1 MIGETVG
8 SYRVVSQIGVGGM
21 GTVYLAEHP
30 LIGKKV
36 AIKVLRS
43 EYLTNTE
50 ALHRFFNEARA
61 TAQLRHPALI
71 EIFDYGIH
79 PTGVAYIIMEY
90 LEGETLEARI
100 RKGYALLL
108 PQIIDIAYQVAAGLG
123 VAHRAGIVH
132 RDLKPENL
140 FLLPDPTRPAG
151 DVVKILDFGIAK
163 LANVTAPHQ
172 TRADALLGTPMYM
185 SPEQCRGAGGLD
197 HRTDI
202 YSWGCILYAM
212 LCRRPPFLAQS
223 FGELIVAHLQE
234 PPVRPR
240 SIDPMIPESL
250 EAIVLRAL
258 AKDPAARQQS
268 ADALLTDLRG
278 FAASHLGTPTWGAGP
293 SYNSAPPLTPGPSA
307 RSAGSSQPPMPS
319 PPMPSPRVETLLAGS
334 SMPETAVAP
343 DFAVFA
349 GSPAPDTTLSRA
361 SSQIRPSGWR
371 ASFAPPNLR
380 RNALFAG
387 GIAIAALGFAVVR
400 VRSTPTTVATNF
412 DVNGGAAESS
422 AQATSV
428 MLPPEPAHP
437 TVEVVGSSAPLPPL
451 TAAPGPTIG
460 AGSSSRRPPAP
471 AEEPPAR
478 IDFSNARD
486 GITVTVDGKPSK
498 LPLRI
503 PHDGRMHTVFVQT
516 PHFKPETLMLKG
528 DADQSIHLK
537 NEIVMY

>member
-1 MIGETVG
+1 
-8 SYRVVSQIGVGGM
+8 M

-43 EYLTNTE
+43 EYLTNSE

-61 TAQLRHPALI
+61 TAQLRHPSLI
-71 EIFDYGIH
+71 EIFDYGVH
-79 PTGVAYIIMEY
+79 STGVAYIIMEY

-234 PPVRPR
+234 APTRPR
-240 SIDPMIPESL
+240 QIDPMIPESL
-250 EAIVLRAL
+250 ENIVLRAL
-258 AKDPAARQQS
+258 AKDPSARQQN
-268 ADALLTDLRG
+268 ADALLDDLRG
-278 FAASHLGTPTWGAGP
+278 FAASHLGTPTLGAAA
-293 SYNSAPPLTPGPSA
+293 SYQSSPPLTPGPSV
-307 RSAGSSQPPMPS
+307 RSAGTSAPPV
-319 PPMPSPRVETLLAGS
+319 PPRRVETLLAGGG
-334 SMPETAVAP
+334 MPETAVAP
-343 DFAVFA
+343 DFAAFA
-349 GSPAPDTTLSRA
+349 GSQPSNTTLSRA
-361 SSQIRPSGWR
+361 SSQIR
-371 ASFAPPNLR
+371 ASRWPTSLTPPNLQ
-380 RNALFAG
+380 RNALLAG
-387 GIAIAALGFAVVR
+387 GIAIVALAFAVLRVR
-400 VRSTPTTVATNF
+400 VAPTPAAGASTDST
-412 DVNGGAAESS
+412 GAAEPSPSS
-422 AQATSV
+422 V
-428 MLPPEPAHP
+428 VLPPEPAHP
-437 TVEVVGSSAPLPPL
+437 TAEV
-451 TAAPGPTIG
+451 AAPAPPPPAASSTPPTTT
-460 AGSSSRRPPAP
+460 ASSSRRAP
-471 AEEPPAR
+471 LPTVAEEPPAR
-478 IDFSNARD
+478 IDFPNARD
-486 GITVTVDGKPSK
+486 GITVTVDGRPAK

-503 PHDGRMHTVFVQT
+503 PHDGKMHTVLVQT
-516 PHFKPETLMLKG
+516 PHFKPETLTLKG
-528 DADQSIHLK
+528 DADQSIRLK